1 MYLKNIVVT
10 IWTLSL
16 ALITGC
22 QTTDPG
28 VSNVDKTRGEVSL
41 YTASDGRTT
50 LDLKRYKERPRAM
63 AEALK
68 KHLRDNP
75 SDYDAMA
82 ALASVE
88 TALGE
93 LESAEDHARDVLR
106 HDQKNKSARKT
117 LAEIAMRRNNHDMA
131 ALLLNDLGG
140 AQSKDSSVLNMMAMI
155 ELKRNNNTGAM
166 SLFKKALRLNSDD
179 LAARMNLGVLLL
191 KYRQMDQAAVEFER
205 VLKSVPNHTDA
216 KLHLAIIQ
224 SARGQRESA
233 EKMFRQVLSV
243 DDQNPIALYNLAVL
257 LKEDGRYNEA
267 VSYLKAYLR
276 STRGKSSDNE
286 QVLTLIDSIQH
297 HQNARGEKFSDDD
310 IESMAVADKGASSE
324 SKPEKVATKNSPE
337 QNSNSRPKEASST
350 VVKSNEEAPP
360 PAVDENKSTTDDD
373 DISSLEKTLQ

>member
-1 MYLKNIVVT
+1 MRLKSLLAS
-10 IWTLSL
+10 IWTASL
-16 ALITGC
+16 TILFGC

-28 VSNVDKTRGEVSL
+28 VSNVDKNRGEVSL
-41 YTASDGRTT
+41 YSTSDGRTT

-75 SDYDAMA
+75 GDYSAMA

-93 LESAEDHARDVLR
+93 LEAAEDHARDVLR

-117 LAEIAMRRNNHDMA
+117 LAEIAMRRNNPDMA

-155 ELKRNNNTGAM
+155 ELKRSNNADAM
-166 SLFKKALRLNSDD
+166 TLFKKALRLNSDD

-191 KYRQMDQAAVEFER
+191 KYRQMDQAAIEFER
-205 VLKSVPNHTDA
+205 VLKSVPNHSDA

-224 SARGQRESA
+224 SARGQREPA
-233 EKMFRQVLSV
+233 EKMFRQVLAM

-257 LKEDGRYNEA
+257 LKDDGRYNEA

-276 STRGKSSDNE
+276 STRGKANDNE

-297 HQNARGEKFSDDD
+297 HQTARGEKFSDDD
-310 IESMAVADKGASSE
+310 IESMAGSDKNANPDT
-324 SKPEKVATKNSPE
+324 KPEKVATKDQEEPSVDT
-337 QNSNSRPKEASST
+337 RPKETKGAS
-350 VVKSNEEAPP
+350 
-360 PAVDENKSTTDDD
+360 DDD